1 MSDDKMGKQ
10 GGQQQGDQQGG
21 ASRSP
26 ASSKA
31 VNRVASRS
39 PASNNRCPDAKVA
52 NRAVAANRA
61 ASKIVKI
68 EFHAQIGNPPALSPG
83 DFLCTAR
90 LLRGG

>member
-10 GGQQQGDQQGG
+10 GGQQQGGQQGG

-31 VNRVASRS
+31 VNRVTSRS

-52 NRAVAANRA
+52 NRAVAAN
-61 ASKIVKI
+61 KIVKI